1 MDDTTCKAARGGVYD
16 ASKSKSQQSL
26 GAYRLGMDYLGL
38 GGNGD
43 YTMETVAAPDN
54 TQGQQTSLAEQLV
67 AGINNTDYYVGY
79 FGLGVDKFEMNDAV
93 AEGSVAVLAEKTM
106 IGSQSYGYTAGAYY
120 GKCQQYTPIVWP
132 FDLQQAKAGSGG
144 MPLSLTLG
152 GYDENRF
159 VAHDTLFSLNAST
172 KQPEVLITSITT
184 SVSDAGKTPASWP
197 AGSVAL
203 TSDGESAT
211 ALIDSSTPFLWLPT
225 SICDRFAVAFNL
237 TWNETFGLYVF
248 PDDGDS
254 LEKFR
259 AAPDLSVAF
268 VLSSTGSIDDSAE
281 SLDDQATVT
290 ITVSANAFIQY
301 AQAPFMGLAPGTPA
315 VPYFP
320 LRRVHDGGK
329 IIIGRTFLQEAYLI
343 TNYEASTFSVH
354 QATFPDEPLTNTSIK
369 AIPPT
374 NDANSNSPVG
384 SNGNGLSREQL
395 AGVVVGAFAAAM
407 TIVMVV
413 WWLVRRRKDQ
423 GRNTEAEGTFK
434 DTDSLEQPG
443 SPKTEN
449 GGLLSKISKSLPWSK
464 SGGQDTRG
472 QFTPSPYPV
481 NYGTDPSREGYWTPS
496 PLPPVELGARRVEST
511 NGAAEFHPSG
521 DDMAAYEIARMG
533 LDPLPL
539 DTEYDQSSSMQEH
552 QFYESQQYTNSTAAA
567 PRRPSTDLGLYNLF
581 PGSPTPDNFSDGSS
595 SPMTPY
601 GDYRNEWNAHN
612 MNHYPSTQ
620 PLVNNPQLTTTVR
633 SNSTMSSSSA
643 EPRSVLRSVSSRG
656 SLAPPSPAPAVQR
669 MPIDSSKVICLG
681 PLPDNVQLPYPS
693 SSSRTPRPPL
703 PTAHHHPYGGD
714 FFEPPPIPPS
724 MNYRRNRVS
733 TAETL
738 GSNYTVEEE
747 ALGRITGEDIVHIPH
762 LPERRYSW
770 EN

>member
-1 MDDTTCKAARGGVYD
+1 ME
-16 ASKSKSQQSL
+16 
-26 GAYRLGMDYLGL
+26 YLGL

-43 YTMETVAAPDN
+43 YAMETVAAPGN
-54 TQGQQTSLAEQLV
+54 TQEQQTSLAEQLV
-67 AGINNTDYYVGY
+67 AGINATDYYVGL
-79 FGLGVDKFEMNDAV
+79 FGLGVNDVPLGDAAV
-93 AEGSVAVLAEKTM
+93 KGSVAVLAEKTT

-120 GKCQQYTPIVWP
+120 GKRWKHTSTVGP
-132 FDLQQAKAGSGG
+132 FDLQAQAGSGG
-144 MPLSLTLG
+144 IPLSLTLG

-184 SVSDAGKTPASWP
+184 SVSDAEKTPASWP

-203 TSDGESAT
+203 TSDGESTT
-211 ALIDSSTPFLWLPT
+211 ALIDSSTPFLWLPS

-259 AAPDLSVAF
+259 AAPDLSIAF
-268 VLSSTGSIDDSAE
+268 VLSSTGIIDDSAQ

-290 ITVSANAFIQY
+290 ITISANAFIQY
-301 AQAPFMGLAPGTPA
+301 AQAPFMGLSSGTPA

-320 LRRVHDGGK
+320 LRRVNDGGK

-354 QATFPDEPLTNTSIK
+354 QATFPDDPLTNTSIK
-369 AIPPT
+369 AIPPN
-374 NDANSNSPVG
+374 NDADPSSPAG
-384 SNGNGLSREQL
+384 SKGNGLSREQL
-395 AGVVVGAFAAAM
+395 AGVVVGASVAGMA
-407 TIVMVV
+407 IIMVV
-413 WWLVRRRKDQ
+413 WWLLRRRKDQ

-434 DTDSLEQPG
+434 DADSLEQPG
-443 SPKTEN
+443 SPKTES
-449 GGLLSKISKSLPWSK
+449 GGLLAKISKSLPWPR
-464 SGGQDTRG
+464 SGGHGARG

-481 NYGTDPSREGYWTPS
+481 NYGNGPSREGYWTPS
-496 PLPPVELGARRVEST
+496 PLPPVELGARRVRSM
-511 NGAAEFHPSG
+511 NGAAEFHPGSG

-539 DTEYDQSSSMQEH
+539 DMEYDQPSSTQEH
-552 QFYESQQYTNSTAAA
+552 QFYGSQQYMNSTEAA
-567 PRRPSTDLGLYNLF
+567 PRRSSTDLGLYNLF

-595 SPMTPY
+595 SPMSPY

-620 PLVNNPQLTTTVR
+620 PLVNDTQFTTVR
-633 SNSTMSSSSA
+633 SNSTTSSNSA
-643 EPRSVLRSVSSRG
+643 EPRSALRSVSSHG
-656 SLAPPSPAPAVQR
+656 SLAPPSPAPVAAVQR
-669 MPIDSSKVICLG
+669 APIDSSKVICLG

-693 SSSRTPRPPL
+693 SSRPPRPTP
-703 PTAHHHPYGGD
+703 PTAHQRPYGGD
-714 FFEPPPIPPS
+714 FFDPPPIPPS
-724 MNYRRNRVS
+724 VNYRRNRVS

-747 ALGRITGEDIVHIPH
+747 AMGRITGEDLVHIPH